1 MNRKRGQQCVRWGR
15 QKGEIVLEA
24 EMTITFVAPTI
35 IFVVENNEQY
45 YRLGRPSTN
54 LKKAKGWPAKG
65 LPNDSTIKR
74 AVNK

>member
-54 LKKAKGWPAKG
+54 LKKAKG